1 MPSSSLDALTPC
13 LYSCAA
19 FWVINTALR
28 SKHKGH
34 PLATW
39 VIKIYEALKKL
50 RALHLMST
58 QKFRSRY
65 LWRGLKDRKVSHTP
79 HIYILT
85 FSETLTRVRA
95 RTLSVLNTH
104 AHTQHVPNDI
114 ALYYIPTFGE
124 PEAFWS
130 HDELCSPCR
139 STSVSILIMSQRHT
153 NCTNYEP
160 TS

>member
-85 FSETLTRVRA
+85 LSETLTSVRA
-95 RTLSVLNTH
+95 HAVSVTHARTHSTYKMILNYTIFLLSVSRRLCGLMRNS
-104 AHTQHVPNDI
+104 ARMHVD
-114 ALYYIPTFGE
+114 
-124 PEAFWS
+124 
-130 HDELCSPCR
+130 LCF
-139 STSVSILIMSQRHT
+139 H
-153 NCTNYEP
+153 TNYES
-160 TS
+160 TSY